1 VGPEQQISDERHSG
15 MLMAKHILRKVFFED
30 WMMKVVAFGI
40 TFALWLGVTGL
51 STPTTE
57 LIRNVPLSLRFS
69 SDIDVTSSPPQQV
82 DIVISGDKRRVAL
95 INRNDLVV
103 SVDLTDVE
111 PGERIVELTPENV
124 ILQLPT
130 GVKLDE
136 IQPNLIAM
144 TLEPVLEKEVEV
156 KVATVGD
163 VENGY
168 EVYSAAAV
176 PPRVRVR
183 GPASIVGSLETIS
196 TEKIELT
203 GRKAD
208 FTEFRVS
215 LVPPSAS
222 KATALERSV
231 DVQFRIG
238 ERRNERLFLV
248 RVDDGSGRQATVV
261 LFGGRSLLIGLKPDD
276 LSVRVVTN
284 AAGVEVPELVLPPGF
299 ENRIEVRK
307 LTLN

>member
-1 VGPEQQISDERHSG
+1 VGSEQQISNERHSG
-15 MLMAKHILRKVFFED
+15 MLLAKHILRKVFFED
-30 WMMKVVAFGI
+30 WMMKLVALGI

-82 DIVISGDKRRVAL
+82 DIVVSGDKRRVAQ

-103 SVDLTDVE
+103 SIDLTDVG
-111 PGERIVELTPENV
+111 PGDEVVNLTPENV

-136 IQPNLIAM
+136 IQPNLIAI
-144 TLEPVLEKEVEV
+144 TLEPVQEKEIPVQ
-156 KVATVGD
+156 VATVGNLED
-163 VENGY
+163 AY
-168 EVYSAAAV
+168 EVYSATAV

-183 GPASIVGSLETIS
+183 GPASSIASLETIS
-196 TEKIELT
+196 TERIELT

-248 RVDDGSGRQATVV
+248 RVDDGSGRRATAV
-261 LFGGRSLLIGLKPDD
+261 LFAGRSLLIGLKPDD

-284 AAGVEVPELVLPPGF
+284 AAGEEVPELILPPGL
-299 ENRIEVRK
+299 ENSIEVRK